1 MTPETTRALCAITE
15 RFYRTRADAFAGKRD
30 RAWPGMRRVLD
41 ELPEPPA
48 RVLDAG
54 CAHGRFAALLAE
66 RHPGVAYHGV
76 DASAELLAIGAAR
89 RDIPAAARWDRLDL
103 IFSSDTLPAGP
114 FDLVSMFAVIH
125 HVPGEARR
133 RSLVETM
140 ASRVAPGGTLA
151 VAFWRTSG
159 DQPRRHV
166 DWSSVGIDPA
176 ELEAGDR
183 LQTFDSDGS
192 VPRYAHFADDA
203 EIERMQTACDLPLVL
218 RFDSD
223 GDGLLSNAYLLWQR
237 PLE

>member
-1 MTPETTRALCAITE
+1 
-15 RFYRTRADAFAGKRD
+15 
-30 RAWPGMRRVLD
+30 MRRVLA
-41 ELPEPPA
+41 ELPVPPA
-48 RVLDAG
+48 RVLDVG

-66 RHPGVAYHGV
+66 GNREVTYHGV
-76 DASAELLAIGAAR
+76 DASAELLAIGSAR
-89 RDIPAAARWDRLDL
+89 TDIPRVARWDQLDL
-103 IFSSDTLPAGP
+103 IFASDRLPAGP

-133 RSLVETM
+133 RSLV
-140 ASRVAPGGTLA
+140 AALAGRVAPGGTLA

-159 DQPRRHV
+159 DQPRRHI
-166 DWSSVGIDPA
+166 DWSSVGIDPR
-176 ELEAGDR
+176 ELEPGDR

-203 EIERMQTACDLPLVL
+203 EVERMETACDLPLAL

-223 GDGLLSNAYLLWQR
+223 GDGRLSNAYLLWRR